1 MGKLI
6 AIIILIGV
14 WQAAIAKQSKYYNNQ
29 ELLTFNIAKKEL
41 THIAV
46 ENDRITGLKMSN
58 DLLEVEQNE
67 KSGELFVRAKTESFE
82 PITLFITT
90 EQGRTIG
97 LRLTPKNIAAESILV
112 KFKEELT
119 TVNELNELG
128 SHREQQII
136 NILKALAAGS
146 EVEELANLPKL
157 TNKLK
162 TIAATSYTQQSLKGQ
177 RLVLKNTTKEQ
188 VALQETEFAGNSI
201 QAVALSKLKI
211 EPNETVELY
220 IIKELD

>member
-1 MGKLI
+1 MHKLI
-6 AIIILIGV
+6 AIIILLVGST
-14 WQAAIAKQSKYYNNQ
+14 AIAKQSKYYNNQ
-29 ELLTFNIAKKEL
+29 ELLNFNIAKKEL

-58 DLLEVEQNE
+58 DLLEVEQND
-67 KSGELFVRAKTESFE
+67 KSGDLFVRAKTENFE

-97 LRLTPKNIAAESILV
+97 LRLIPKNITAESILV

-119 TVNELNELG
+119 SVNELNEPG
-128 SHREQQII
+128 STREQQII

-162 TIAATSYTQQSLKGQ
+162 TIAATGVSLQSLKGH
-177 RLVLKNTTKEQ
+177 RLVLKNTSKDQ
-188 VALQETEFAGNSI
+188 VALQEAEFAGNKV
-201 QAVALSKLKI
+201 QAVALSKLVVL
-211 EPNETVELY
+211 PNETVELY

>member
-1 MGKLI
+1 MLMVGST
-6 AIIILIGV
+6 
-14 WQAAIAKQSKYYNNQ
+14 AIAKQSKYYNNQ
-29 ELLTFNIAKKEL
+29 ELLNFNIAKKEL

-58 DLLEVEQNE
+58 DLLEVEQND
-67 KSGELFVRAKTESFE
+67 KSGDLFVRAKTENFE

-97 LRLTPKNIAAESILV
+97 LRLIPKNITAESILV

-119 TVNELNELG
+119 SINELNEPG
-128 SHREQQII
+128 STREQQII
-136 NILKALAAGS
+136 NILKALATGS
-146 EVEELANLPKL
+146 EAEELANLPKL

-162 TIAATSYTQQSLKGQ
+162 TIAATGYTQLSLQGQ

-188 VALQETEFAGNSI
+188 VALQEAEFAGNKV
-201 QAVALSKLKI
+201 QAVALSKLLVL
-211 EPNETVELY
+211 PNETVELY